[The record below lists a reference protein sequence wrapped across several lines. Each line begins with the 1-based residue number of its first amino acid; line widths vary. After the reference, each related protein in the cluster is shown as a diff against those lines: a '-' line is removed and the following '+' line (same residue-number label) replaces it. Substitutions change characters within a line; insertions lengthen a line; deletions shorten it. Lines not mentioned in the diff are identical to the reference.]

1 MISYKLADEHRL
13 LRDTVGEFA
22 REVVR
27 PVIGGYYERAEF
39 PYDLIARM
47 AKLGLFGLPFP
58 AEFGGMDGDL
68 FALGLALEELAR
80 VDSSVAITLEAAVAL
95 GAMPIYRFGS
105 DDQRRRW
112 LPGLCS
118 GDQLAAFG
126 LTEAGGGSDIPGGMR
141 TTARLVNGESAAAPG
156 VRAGGGQEWV
166 IDGSKSF
173 ITNAGTAITSL
184 VTVLAVTGDPDAG
197 RREIS
202 AIVVPSGTPGFTVG
216 PEYSKVGWC
225 ASDTRELA
233 FSSCRVPD
241 DHLLGERGRGYAQFL
256 EILDEGRIAI
266 AALATG
272 LAQGCVDECLRYV
285 GERAA
290 FGHQLGHFQAI
301 QFKLADMAARVHTAR
316 LAWYDAAARVSA
328 GEPAKK
334 QAAIAKLVASNAAV
348 DNAREAS
355 QIFGGY
361 GFMNEFPV
369 ARFYRDAKVLEIGE
383 GTSEVQRMIIARE
396 LGLRG

>member
-1 MISYKLADEHRL
+1 MTTYPLSDEHRA
-13 LRDTVGEFA
+13 LRDTVAEFA
-22 REVVR
+22 RTVVQ

-39 PYDLIARM
+39 PYELIARM

-58 AEFGGMDGDL
+58 EEFGGMGGDL

-95 GAMPIYRFGS
+95 GAMPIYRFGT
-105 DDQRRRW
+105 DEQRRRW
-112 LPGLCS
+112 LPELCA
-118 GDQLAAFG
+118 GERLAAFG
-126 LTEAGGGSDIPGGMR
+126 LTEAGGGTDIPGGMR
-141 TTARLVNGESAAAPG
+141 STARLD
-156 VRAGGGQEWV
+156 GGEWV

-173 ITNAGTAITSL
+173 ITNAGTSITAL
-184 VTVLAVTGDPDAG
+184 VTVLAVTGETGQGAG
-197 RREIS
+197 RAAGRGREIS

-233 FSSCRVPD
+233 FSSCRVPAE
-241 DHLLGERGRGYAQFL
+241 HLLGPRGRGYAQFL
-256 EILDEGRIAI
+256 EILDEGRVAI

-285 GERAA
+285 AERTA
-290 FGHQLGHFQAI
+290 FGQPLGQFQAT
-301 QFKLADMAARVHTAR
+301 QFKVADMATRAHVAR
-316 LAWYDAAARVSA
+316 LAWYDAATRLVA
-328 GEPAKK
+328 GEPAKQ
-334 QAAIAKLVASNAAV
+334 QAAMAKLVASNAAM
-348 DNAREAS
+348 DNARDAT
-355 QIFGGY
+355 QLFGGY

-396 LGLRG
+396 LGLRQR